1 MRKVV
6 ETAAFRV
13 KDGTTEEDVIQASN
27 LFQSQ
32 FLGDQ
37 PGFLRRE
44 LLKLNDRDY
53 LDVVHWGSAS
63 DAAAVLEK
71 ATNSMACQQYFSVM
85 DEASADLG
93 AGVSHY
99 ESLAVYPSRTRSAG
113 GSLA

>member
-1 MRKVV
+1 MRIVV

-13 KDGTTEEDVIQASN
+13 KDGTTEQDLIQASN
-27 LFQSQ
+27 LFQNQ

-63 DAAAVLEK
+63 DAAAVLER
-71 ATNSMACQQYFSVM
+71 AANSMACRQYFSVM

-99 ESLAVYPSRTRSAG
+99 ESLAVYASRTHSADG
-113 GSLA
+113 CAA